1 MATDVKEL
9 MAKVGKIRILT
20 NKLIDDQL
28 SGDYHSTFKGQ
39 GVEFDE
45 VRPYT
50 PGDDVRT
57 IDWNVTAKTGLPY
70 IKRFSEERELTILFL
85 VDVSG
90 SQGYG
95 SVRRSKMELAA
106 EVTALLALTAIRNQ
120 DKIGLILFSDQ
131 IVKYIPPR
139 KGRDSVMRLVREVLA
154 AEDDAKGGTDIAEAL
169 KFLNSVQKR
178 RAVVFLVSDFL
189 LPALRSDGA
198 LAIDG
203 SGHDDGGVVATQTT
217 AFERLLR
224 ATARHHDMVCV
235 PVSDPAEREL
245 PNVGLVEL
253 EDPET
258 GELVLVD
265 TSSAAVRKRFAAQA
279 TEENE
284 ELKRFFL
291 KTGIDTLT
299 IATDRPYIDEVR
311 GLFKRRARKR

>member
-1 MATDVKEL
+1 MTDVKEL

-45 VRPYT
+45 VRPYV

-70 IKRFSEERELTILFL
+70 IKRFSEERELTILFM

-154 AEDDAKGGTDIAEAL
+154 AEDSATGGTDIAAAL

-189 LPALRSDGA
+189 LSSVKPQMS
-198 LAIDG
+198 
-203 SGHDDGGVVATQTT
+203 S
-217 AFERLLR
+217 FEQLLR

-235 PVSDPAEREL
+235 PVSDPAEQEL

-265 TSSAAVRKRFAAQA
+265 TSSAAVRRRFSA
-279 TEENE
+279 TASEENE

-299 IATDRPYIDEVR
+299 IATDRPYINEVR
-311 GLFKRRARKR
+311 ALFKRRARKR

>member
-1 MATDVKEL
+1 MTDVKEL

-20 NKLIDDQL
+20 NRLIDDQL
-28 SGDYHSTFKGQ
+28 AGDYHSTFKGQ

-45 VRPYT
+45 VRPYMA
-50 PGDDVRT
+50 GDDVRT
-57 IDWNVTAKTGLPY
+57 IDWNVTAKTGMPY

-120 DKIGLILFSDQ
+120 DKIGLVLFSDR

-154 AEDDAKGGTDIAEAL
+154 AEDGAAGGTDIAEAL
-169 KFLNSVQKR
+169 KFLNGVQKR

-189 LPALRSDGA
+189 GGGGA
-198 LAIDG
+198 DAY
-203 SGHDDGGVVATQTT
+203 
-217 AFERLLR
+217 ERLLR
-224 ATARHHDMVCV
+224 AAARHHDMVCV
-235 PVSDPAEREL
+235 PVSDPAESEL
-245 PNVGLVEL
+245 PDVGLVEL

-258 GELVLVD
+258 GELALVD
-265 TSSAAVRKRFAAQA
+265 TSSRAVRRRFAEQA
-279 TEENE
+279 AAERE
-284 ELKRFFL
+284 ELRRFFL
-291 KTGIDTLT
+291 KNGIDTL
-299 IATDRPYIDEVR
+299 AVSTDRPYIDDVR
-311 GLFKRRARKR
+311 GLFRRRARKR

>member
-45 VRPYT
+45 VRPYV

-70 IKRFSEERELTILFL
+70 IKRFSEERELTILFM

-154 AEDDAKGGTDIAEAL
+154 AEDSATGGTDIAAAL

-189 LPALRSDGA
+189 LSSVKP
-198 LAIDG
+198 
-203 SGHDDGGVVATQTT
+203 QTSS
-217 AFERLLR
+217 FEQLLR

-235 PVSDPAEREL
+235 PVSDPAEQEL

-265 TSSAAVRKRFAAQA
+265 TSSAAVRRRFSA
-279 TEENE
+279 TASEENE

-299 IATDRPYIDEVR
+299 IATDRPYINEVR
-311 GLFKRRARKR
+311 ALFKRRARKR

>member
-1 MATDVKEL
+1 MAIDVKEL

-20 NKLIDDQL
+20 NRLIDDQL

-45 VRPYT
+45 VRPYIA
-50 PGDDVRT
+50 GDDVRT
-57 IDWNVTAKTGLPY
+57 IDWNVTAKTGIPY
-70 IKRFSEERELTILFL
+70 IKRFSEERELTVLFM

-90 SQGYG
+90 SQSYG

-120 DKIGLILFSDQ
+120 DKIGLVLFSDR

-154 AEDDAKGGTDIAEAL
+154 AEDGAEGGTDIAGAL
-169 KFLNSVQKR
+169 KFLNGVQKR
-178 RAVVFLVSDFL
+178 RAVVFVVSDFL
-189 LPALRSDGA
+189 QEAD
-198 LAIDG
+198 
-203 SGHDDGGVVATQTT
+203 
-217 AFERLLR
+217 AFERMLR

-235 PVSDPAEREL
+235 PVGDPAERSL
-245 PNVGLVEL
+245 PDVGLVEL

-265 TSSAAVRKRFAAQA
+265 TSSAKLRRAFAAA
-279 TEENE
+279 ADEAEAN
-284 ELKRFFL
+284 
-291 KTGIDTLT
+291 GSS
-299 IATDRPYIDEVR
+299 DRLSQD
-311 GLFKRRARKR
+311 GHGTMCA

>member
-20 NKLIDDQL
+20 NRLIDDQL
-28 SGDYHSTFKGQ
+28 AGDYHSTFKGQ

-45 VRPYT
+45 VRPYV

-57 IDWNVTAKTGLPY
+57 IDWNVTARTGQPF

-95 SVRRSKMELAA
+95 SAGRSKMELAA

-120 DKIGLILFSDQ
+120 DKIGLVLFSDR

-154 AEDDAKGGTDIAEAL
+154 AEDNAEGGTDIAEAL
-169 KFLNSVQKR
+169 RFLNGVQKR
-178 RAVVFLVSDFL
+178 RAVVFLVSDFMGC
-189 LPALRSDGA
+189 AGY
-198 LAIDG
+198 
-203 SGHDDGGVVATQTT
+203 
-217 AFERLLR
+217 EKMLR
-224 ATARHHDMVCV
+224 ATAHHHDLVCV
-235 PVSDPAEREL
+235 PVTDPAEAEL
-245 PNVGLVEL
+245 PDVGLVEL

-258 GELVLVD
+258 GELALVD
-265 TSSAAVRKRFAAQA
+265 TSSAAVRRAFAAKA
-279 TEENE
+279 GEDAA
-284 ELKRFFL
+284 ELKRMLL
-291 KTGIDTLT
+291 KTGVDTLRIDT
-299 IATDRPYIDEVR
+299 ASPYIDEVR
-311 GLFKRRARKR
+311 ALFRRRARKR